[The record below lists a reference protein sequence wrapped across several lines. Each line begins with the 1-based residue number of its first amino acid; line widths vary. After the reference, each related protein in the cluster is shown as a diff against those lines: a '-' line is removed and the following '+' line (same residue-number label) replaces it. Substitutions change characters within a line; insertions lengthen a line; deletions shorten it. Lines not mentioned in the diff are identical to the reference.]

1 MFRNRNTTAAG
12 LVRRLLDGLTLRR
25 VGLIVLGAMIC
36 TFGIHNIHQQTGIT
50 EGGVMGLMLLV
61 EHWLGVSPA
70 FITPVLDITCYLLAF
85 KYLGGRFIKISAV
98 STLSVS
104 LFYKVWELFPP
115 MLPDLS
121 DWPLL
126 AGPQGL
132 ENFWAVMR
140 LLAGPL
146 PYPVIPTEMPP
157 EGLWFEGGATL
168 SAVPTRHRVPSQG
181 YCFRLPR
188 AGRFDPQKAR
198 ALGVPLRDWKRLQQ
212 GESLEVG
219 GRTVAPG
226 DVCGPARR
234 GIKVVFSGDTAPC
247 PALEDA
253 ARDAD
258 LLICDATYADEALAP
273 EAARYGHST
282 FRQTAALA
290 ARAGARR
297 LWLAHYSPRIE
308 DPEAALPLAQAVFPA
323 AECGFDG
330 KSVTLPFTES

>member
-121 DWPLL
+121 AHPLAAAL
-126 AGPQGL
+126 LGAVFVGVGVGIIVRQG
-132 ENFWAVMR
+132 
-140 LLAGPL
+140 GSS
-146 PYPVIPTEMPP
+146 
-157 EGLWFEGGATL
+157 GG
-168 SAVPTRHRVPSQG
+168 
-181 YCFRLPR
+181 
-188 AGRFDPQKAR
+188 
-198 ALGVPLRDWKRLQQ
+198 
-212 GESLEVG
+212 
-219 GRTVAPG
+219 
-226 DVCGPARR
+226 
-234 GIKVVFSGDTAPC
+234 
-247 PALEDA
+247 DA
-253 ARDAD
+253 
-258 LLICDATYADEALAP
+258 ALAP
-273 EAARYGHST
+273 TISKGTR
-282 FRQTAALA
+282 
-290 ARAGARR
+290 RR
-297 LWLAHYSPRIE
+297 LAR
-308 DPEAALPLAQAVFPA
+308 
-323 AECGFDG
+323 C
-330 KSVTLPFTES
+330 

>member
-1 MFRNRNTTAAG
+1 MVTVTLLGTAATMP
-12 LVRRLLDGLTLRR
+12 LPDRALTAALLSWEGHSLLFDCGEGTQAAAMRAG
-25 VGLIVLGAMIC
+25 VGLSRLEAVCLTHYHGDHV
-36 TFGIHNIHQQTGIT
+36 FGLPGLLQTI
-50 EGGVMGLMLLV
+50 
-61 EHWLGVSPA
+61 A
-70 FITPVLDITCYLLAF
+70 CQ
-85 KYLGGRFIKISAV
+85 GR
-98 STLSVS
+98 TR
-104 LFYKVWELFPP
+104 
-115 MLPDLS
+115 
-121 DWPLL
+121 PLL
-126 AGPQGL
+126 LTGPKGL
-132 ENFWAVMR
+132 EQFWAVMR

-146 PYPVIPTEMPP
+146 PYKVLPVTAPD

-181 YCFRLPR
+181 YCFSLPR
-188 AGRFDPQKAR
+188 AGRFDPDKAR
-198 ALGVPLRDWKRLQQ
+198 ALGVPVRDWKKLQQ
-212 GESLEVG
+212 GETVELD

-226 DVCGPARR
+226 EVCGPARR

-247 PALEDA
+247 PALERA

-258 LLICDATYADEALAP
+258 LLICDATYDAEDLAP

-308 DPEAALPLAQAVFPA
+308 DPEAALPLAQAAFPA

-330 KSVTLPFTES
+330 KAVTLRFTES

>member
-1 MFRNRNTTAAG
+1 MVTVTLLGTAATMPLPDRALTTALLAWEGHSLLFDCGEGTQAAALRAG
-12 LVRRLLDGLTLRR
+12 
-25 VGLIVLGAMIC
+25 VGLSRLEAIC
-36 TFGIHNIHQQTGIT
+36 LTHYHGDHIFGLPGLLQTI
-50 EGGVMGLMLLV
+50 
-61 EHWLGVSPA
+61 A
-70 FITPVLDITCYLLAF
+70 CQ
-85 KYLGGRFIKISAV
+85 GR
-98 STLSVS
+98 TRPL
-104 LFYKVWELFPP
+104 
-115 MLPDLS
+115 
-121 DWPLL
+121 LL

-219 GRTVAPG
+219 GRTVGPG

-297 LWLAHYSPRIE
+297 CWLAHYSPRIE